1 MVPLPRLRRRRI
13 RGAADPPLRSGGG
26 GERSEPEGARNP
38 ALSIFVLA
46 VAATSLGGAALA
58 QTNGSRTGVVA
69 GDEPRVETVARG
81 LVHPWSLAFLP
92 DGRMLVT
99 ERPGRLRIV
108 GRGGALSK
116 PLAGVPRV
124 HTGGQAGLLD
134 VALGPDFA
142 ANRTLYLS
150 YVEPRRGG
158 SGIAV
163 ARAVLAREGEGLEG
177 ARVIFRAEP
186 TVRGDLNL
194 GSRLVFGRDG
204 MLYVTV
210 GDRFT
215 YRDQA
220 QALGSDFGKVV
231 RIAPDGSVP
240 RDNPFVGRAGARPE
254 IWDYGHRNPEA
265 AAINPETGVLWTVEH
280 GPRGGDEVNIERAG
294 VNYGWPVITYGID
307 YNGEKIGIGTHK
319 AGMAQPI
326 HYWDPSIAPSGMA
339 FYTGSLFP
347 AWRGSLFVG
356 ALKAE
361 MLVRLTLSGDRVT
374 GEEHLLR
381 RSVGQRIRDVRQ
393 GPDGALYLLTDE
405 AAGRILKL
413 VPR

>member
-1 MVPLPRLRRRRI
+1 MGGPRILFAI
-13 RGAADPPLRSGGG
+13 
-26 GERSEPEGARNP
+26 
-38 ALSIFVLA
+38 A
-46 VAATSLGGAALA
+46 VAAFAAGGALA
-58 QTNGSRTGVVA
+58 QTNGSRTGVPA
-69 GDEPRVETVARG
+69 RDEPRVETVARG

-108 GRGGALSK
+108 DRDGRLSA
-116 PLAGVPRV
+116 PLAGVPAV
-124 HTGGQAGLLD
+124 HTGGQAGLFDVVLD
-134 VALGPDFA
+134 PNFA
-142 ANRTLYLS
+142 SDRTLYLS
-150 YVEPRRGG
+150 YMEPRRGG
-158 SGIAV
+158 SGVAV
-163 ARAVLAREGEGLEG
+163 ARAVLRQDDRGLDDV
-177 ARVIFRAEP
+177 RVIFRAEP
-186 TVRGDLNL
+186 TVRGDANL
-194 GSRLVFGRDG
+194 GSRLAFGRDG
-204 MLYVTV
+204 MLFVTV

-220 QALGSDFGKVV
+220 QNLANDLGKII

-265 AAINPETGVLWTVEH
+265 AAIDPASGVLWTVEH
-280 GPRGGDEVNIERAG
+280 GPRGGDEVNIERPSR
-294 VNYGWPVITYGID
+294 NYGWPVITYGID

-319 AGMAQPI
+319 AGMEQPI

-361 MLVRLTLSGDRVT
+361 MLVRLTLAGDRVT

-393 GPDGALYLLTDE
+393 GPDSALYLLTDE
-405 AAGRILKL
+405 AAGRVLKL
-413 VPR
+413 VPAR